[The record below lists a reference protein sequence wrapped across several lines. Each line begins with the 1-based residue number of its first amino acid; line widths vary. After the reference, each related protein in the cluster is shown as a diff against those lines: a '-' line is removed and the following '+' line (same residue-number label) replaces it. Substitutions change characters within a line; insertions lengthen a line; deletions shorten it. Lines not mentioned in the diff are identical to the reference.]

1 MNRVPGRWIAAAL
14 CILAAVLTGCSPGPG
29 DSPTEARRTV
39 IVIRPQHGDMTR
51 SITLPG
57 DLIGFYQ
64 ATLYAKVTG
73 YLKSISVDKGDWVKS
88 GQVLAEIEVPE
99 LDQRLARA
107 KADLEVQRVTYQR
120 LDKVWKSDPRL
131 VAREDVDIAQGKYL
145 QAKAKVDELEALVS
159 YTKITAPFDGVITA
173 RFVDPGALI
182 KAGGDQTITPLDQSS
197 SHPSGNGAS
206 PVLGIA
212 MISTMR
218 TYVYVPQEAVSW
230 IRRGMPAKL
239 TVQNLPGRTYQG
251 TVTRYAN
258 SLDLGTRT
266 MLTEI
271 DLKNPNNEL
280 YPGMYANVT
289 LDLEQH
295 RNALVLPE
303 SAIGESTEGKYVMVV
318 QDGRLRKQ
326 PVTVGINSGKN
337 VEIADGLSGRA
348 EVVKSLDAAME
359 SNESVNVVQQKSL
372 PAQRSSVFAE
382 TH

>member
-1 MNRVPGRWIAAAL
+1 MNRLAGRRIAAAV
-14 CILAAVLTGCSPGPG
+14 CILAAVLTGCSPSPG
-29 DSPTEARRTV
+29 DLATDSRRTV
-39 IVIRPQHGDMTR
+39 IVIRPQRGDMKR

-120 LDKVWKSDPRL
+120 MDKVWKSDPRL

-145 QAKAKVDELEALVS
+145 QAKAQADELEALVS

-182 KAGGDQTITPLDQSS
+182 RAGGDQTITPLDQSS
-197 SHPSGNGAS
+197 AHPNGNGAS
-206 PVLGIA
+206 PVLGLA

-239 TVQNLPGRTYQG
+239 TVQNLPGRTYEG

-289 LDLEQH
+289 LDLERH
-295 RNALVLPE
+295 RDALVLPE
-303 SAIGESTEGKYVMVV
+303 SAVGESTEGRYVMVA
-318 QDGRLRKQ
+318 QDGKLHRQ
-326 PVTVGINSGKN
+326 PVTVGINSGKS
-337 VEIADGLSGRA
+337 VEITDGLSGRE
-348 EVVKSLDAAME
+348 EVVRTLDAAME
-359 SNESVNVVQQKSL
+359 SNEAVNVVQQTSP
-372 PAQRSSVFAE
+372 PAQRSNMVAE
-382 TH
+382 TR